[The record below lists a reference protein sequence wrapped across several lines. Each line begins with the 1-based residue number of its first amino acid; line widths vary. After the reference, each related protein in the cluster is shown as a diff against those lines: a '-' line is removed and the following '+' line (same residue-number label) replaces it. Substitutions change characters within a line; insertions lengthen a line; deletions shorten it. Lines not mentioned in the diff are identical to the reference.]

1 MTTGIQLKIGLF
13 LSFEHHITFSCS
25 TYMYR
30 IHIFQ
35 KQRTNK
41 MLSPKVILYWI
52 TGPASVSSEK
62 QDTFSFLL
70 CSFFPN
76 TILWP
81 QHDAFKDSTETP
93 PSTTTWDVESKICFR
108 RLLLGGRLE
117 IIKWHW
123 DVFSCTWTNKWQ
135 VRWRYVT
142 SEESV
147 FRRSYQVETCTELYK
162 E

>member
-1 MTTGIQLKIGLF
+1 MF
-13 LSFEHHITFSCS
+13 HIYVPYSHFSK
-25 TYMYR
+25 TKN
-30 IHIFQ
+30 
-35 KQRTNK
+35 KQNVIT
-41 MLSPKVILYWI
+41 KVILYWI
-52 TGPASVSSEK
+52 TGPASDSSEK
-62 QDTFSFLL
+62 QNTFSFLL
-70 CSFFPN
+70 CSFFAN

-93 PSTTTWDVESKICFR
+93 PSTTTWDVESKMCFR
-108 RLLLGGRLE
+108 RFFFSFFKFFYWGDGSEGRLG

-147 FRRSYQVETCTELYK
+147 FRRSYQMETCTELYK